1 MQASPLTWW
10 RSSCQTSASDLSLS
24 PPRSVSWWLRLTAT
38 QAPPTS
44 RPSHGYDPSLFIS
57 IERCDWVRGN
67 SYWCHSLKKRKMW
80 WPSLTSAKALL
91 STQREFTSIH
101 QISKELPASWSL
113 IQVHLQR
120 FSHTETHRLHHIRKK
135 KDSWFAL
142 FPNLPKNIKTVLVF
156 TCPRLHW

>member
-67 SYWCHSLKKRKMW
+67 SYWCHSLKKEKCDDRVSPVPK
-80 WPSLTSAKALL
+80 L
-91 STQREFTSIH
+91 SSPHRES
-101 QISKELPASWSL
+101 LPASIKFPKNFQPVGVSYRSICSVL
-113 IQVHLQR
+113 ATLK
-120 FSHTETHRLHHIRKK
+120 HTDYIIWGKK